1 MKKTPPPSRKS
12 QAKTDAFTRAIA
24 NKERRKMYAR
34 QAKPHGGVW
43 FGFGFAGLVGWS
55 IVAPMLLGLGL
66 GIWLDLRFPSPF
78 SWTLA
83 LMLAGLTIGCL
94 TVWEWVSREQERMA
108 KAHPPVD
115 DSPSL
120 EDSPNKNRHYSPT
133 PSPETREGE

>member
-1 MKKTPPPSRKS
+1 MKKTSHPSRKS
-12 QAKTDAFTRAIA
+12 QAQNDAFTRAIA
-24 NKERRKMYAR
+24 KKERRKMYAR

-55 IVAPMLLGLGL
+55 IVTPMLLGLGL
-66 GIWLDLRFPSPF
+66 GIWLDLRFLSPF

-108 KAHPPVD
+108 KAHD

-120 EDSPNKNRHYSPT
+120 EDSPNKNHPHPT
-133 PSPETREGE
+133 THFPKREEEE